1 MPVVCPG
8 GGMLMLQIDR
18 CISLSLP
25 DVNKNKGLAG
35 TAPLTMSLYLLPLF
49 IDTEKDTVSQ
59 REMIFGIATR
69 IDLLNY
75 ITQTEGGSV
84 KEETE

>member
-1 MPVVCPG
+1 
-8 GGMLMLQIDR
+8 
-18 CISLSLP
+18 
-25 DVNKNKGLAG
+25 
-35 TAPLTMSLYLLPLF
+35 MSLYLLPLF